1 MDSTKRLQD
10 LPEIPATRPKAQRG
24 AIQVY
29 EALRDDIL
37 WLRIAPG
44 TAIDEVAL
52 AARFEISRT
61 PVREALMLLAGD
73 SLVVFLPNRTSIV
86 PPLSLHNMGEYLDMY
101 LLLSRAVV
109 RGVVLA
115 ADGVDRALL
124 QSCLDDLLFHL
135 ETAPGETA
143 PGETAPG
150 ETAPGEAALRSELAL
165 RHLLGDLAS
174 NTFQNRFYRQILDA
188 GIRSKILH
196 FFPNARP
203 ADLAAIR
210 LSWQLLIDAILRRDA
225 DTADRITTQM
235 LLAENEII
243 LRSLHPKFGHDLAL
257 PARGDLT

>member
-124 QSCLDDLLFHL
+124 QTCLDDLLFHL
-135 ETAPGETA
+135 ETAPGE
-143 PGETAPG
+143 
-150 ETAPGEAALRSELAL
+150 AALRLELAL
-165 RHLLGDLAS
+165 RHLLGDLAN

-257 PARGDLT
+257 PAKGDLT

>member
-135 ETAPGETA
+135 ETAPGE
-143 PGETAPG
+143 
-150 ETAPGEAALRSELAL
+150 AALRLELAL
-165 RHLLGDLAS
+165 RHLLGDLAN

-257 PARGDLT
+257 PAKGDLT

>member
-135 ETAPGETA
+135 ETAPGE
-143 PGETAPG
+143 
-150 ETAPGEAALRSELAL
+150 AALRLELAL

-210 LSWQLLIDAILRRDA
+210 SSWQLLIDAILRRDA